1 MTVAAGAEG
10 AFRTLAVGGAH
21 GVELAAGTLEGG
33 LSAGLVVA
41 TVLHAG
47 EDVSKFVEVAH
58 AMSFLVGAVFLVPR
72 I

>member
-21 GVELAAGTLEGG
+21 GVDLAAGTLEGG
-33 LSAGLVVA
+33 LGAGLFA
-41 TVLHAG
+41 TAVFHVG
-47 EDVSKFVEVAH
+47 EDASKFVEVAH
-58 AMSFLVGAVFLVPR
+58 AMSFLVGAVFFVPR